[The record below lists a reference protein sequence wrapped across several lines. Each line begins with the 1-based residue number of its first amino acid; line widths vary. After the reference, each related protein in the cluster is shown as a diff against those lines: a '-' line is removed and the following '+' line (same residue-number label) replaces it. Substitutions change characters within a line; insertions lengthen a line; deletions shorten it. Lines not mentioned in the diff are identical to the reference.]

1 MKKFIVSFIL
11 AASFLT
17 AINAE
22 DPLWMR
28 YPTISPDGKNIAF
41 CYQGDI
47 YMVATEG
54 GQAQQLTRHQA
65 YDFQPVWSHDG
76 NFIAFASDRHGNFDV
91 FKLEISSGA
100 TTRLTYH
107 SSRDYPWSF
116 SSSDSHVLFSS
127 TRLDSVT
134 NAAFPSRALSEL
146 YQVPTSGGRVGQV
159 LTTAAEMAQFNSDNT
174 KLLYQDRKGVENK
187 WRKHHQSSV
196 ARNIW
201 LYDATTKKHTQ
212 ITTFKG
218 EDRNPIW
225 NDDDSFFYLCEE
237 SGSLNIWKHSFKDM
251 KATQVTNFEKH
262 PIRFLSR
269 SVDGLLCFGY
279 SGEIYILQEG
289 QNPIK
294 VKVSIYGG
302 PSKNDKETL
311 NVRGG
316 ITEMV
321 VSPNGKE
328 IAFVHRG
335 EIFVTSAKYSTT
347 KQITKSFEQERSISF
362 SPDGRSIVYACERN
376 NSWSLYESSIKRKDE
391 KYFYAA
397 TIIEE
402 KPVLTSQ
409 VETFQPSYSPDGKE
423 IAYLE
428 ERTTLK
434 VYNIKEKYSR
444 KILDGKQ
451 NYSYADGDQWYQWSP
466 DGKWFLVAFLGKN
479 RWMDEVGLIAA
490 DGKSEV
496 INLTQ
501 SGYSDYAP
509 KWSMKGKAITWFS
522 DRHGMRSHGSWGSQ
536 DDVYAMIFDQETFD
550 FLKRSKEDQ
559 ELYDELQK
567 ESKKKE
573 SKDKKDK
580 KDKKEEILKID
591 LDGIEDR
598 KMRLTM
604 HSSDL
609 ADAVLSPDGTTL
621 YYLAKFEKGYNLWMH
636 KVLDYQTRLL
646 TKLNANSAGMEMNAS
661 GSELHV
667 LADGRM
673 YKITTASGQLTPIS
687 FSAKM
692 EVNHSKE
699 RAHLFEHIWRQ
710 VKKKFYVKDLHGVD
724 WEFYKKEYEKFLPHI
739 NNKHDLAEMFSEILG
754 ELNAS
759 HTGSGYFYRAPNGE
773 STSSLGLFYD
783 DSHEGAGLKI
793 AEVMDKS
800 PLKKASSKIKAGMI
814 IEKINGNEI
823 KSNDNYYKYL
833 NGQVGKR
840 VLVSLY
846 DPKKN
851 ERWEETVRPTSTRGE
866 GELTYQRWVKQ
877 RRALTEK
884 LSQGK
889 LGYVH
894 IRGMNDASYREIY
907 SEILGRHN
915 DKLAIVVDTR
925 FNGGGWLHDDLVTLL
940 SGKKYFTFYPRKQDN
955 MGGEPIFKWSKPSIV
970 VMSEG
975 NYSDAHLFPLAYKTL
990 NIGRLV
996 GMPVAGTGTAVW
1008 WETLLG
1014 GDMYFGIPQVGM
1026 LDLQGQ
1032 YLENSELQPDVLVD
1046 NHPDEVAKGR
1056 DQQLEKAIEELLKE
1070 VE

>member
-1 MKKFIVSFIL
+1 MKKWLIL
-11 AASFLT
+11 FTVTTCFSVYA
-17 AINAE
+17 NE
-22 DPLWMR
+22 PLWMR
-28 YPTISPDGKNIAF
+28 YPVISPDGKNIAF

-47 YMVATEG
+47 YTVATEG
-54 GQAQQLTRHQA
+54 GQAKQLTRHEA

-76 NFIAFASDRHGNFDV
+76 QYLAFASDRYGNFDV
-91 FKLEISSGA
+91 FKLHVPSGE

-116 SSSDSHVLFSS
+116 TSSDSHVIFSS
-127 TRLDSVT
+127 ARLDSVT

-146 YQVPTSGGRVGQV
+146 YQVPTTGGRVQQI
-159 LTTAAEMAQFNSDNT
+159 LTTPAEMVQYNSTGD
-174 KLLYQDRKGVENK
+174 KLLYQDVKGYEDQ
-187 WRKHHQSSV
+187 WRKHHISSV
-196 ARNIW
+196 TRDIW
-201 LYDATTKKHTQ
+201 LYDSKTQQHTK
-212 ITTFKG
+212 ITEFRG

-225 NDDDSFFYLCEE
+225 NDDDSFFYLCEQ
-237 SGSLNIWKHSFKDM
+237 SGSINIWKHSFKEN
-251 KATQVTNFEKH
+251 KGTQITHFENH

-279 SGEIYILQEG
+279 NGEIYILQEG

-294 VKVSIYGG
+294 VKIEVYGG
-302 PSKNDKETL
+302 PRNNDLETL
-311 NVRGG
+311 NIRGG
-316 ITEMV
+316 ITEMAL
-321 VSPNGKE
+321 SPNGKE
-328 IAFVHRG
+328 IAFVYRG
-335 EIFVTSAKYSTT
+335 EVFVTSTKYATT
-347 KQITKSFEQERSISF
+347 KQITSSFEQERSVGF
-362 SPDGRSIVYACERN
+362 SPDGRSVIYAGERN
-376 NSWSLYESSIKRKDE
+376 GSWNIYQASIKRADE

-397 TIIEE
+397 TLIEE
-402 KPVLTSQ
+402 QPLITSQ

-434 VYNIKEKYSR
+434 VYNIKEKFSR
-444 KILDGKQ
+444 KILDGKR

-466 DGKWFLVAFLGKN
+466 DGKWFLVTFLGKN
-479 RWMDEVGLIAA
+479 RWVDEIGLVAA
-490 DGKSEV
+490 DGKSEA

-509 KWSMKGKAITWFS
+509 KWAMKGKAITWFS

-550 FLKRSKEDQ
+550 YLQRSKEDQ
-559 ELYDELQK
+559 ELLEELEK
-567 ESKKKE
+567 EKKKDAKDDKKKE
-573 SKDKKDK
+573 D
-580 KDKKEEILKID
+580 EVLKLD

-598 KMRLTM
+598 RLRLTM

-609 ADAVLSPDGTTL
+609 ADAVWSDDGETL
-621 YYLAKFEKGYNLWMH
+621 YYLAKFERGYDLWIH
-636 KVLDYQTRLL
+636 KIFDYQTRIL
-646 TKLNANSAGMEMNAS
+646 TKLNANSAAMVMDSTGNN
-661 GSELHV
+661 LYL
-667 LADGRM
+667 LADGRIF
-673 YKITTASGQLTPIS
+673 KVNAGSGQLSAIS

-692 EVNHSKE
+692 VVDHPRE
-699 RAHLFEHIWRQ
+699 RAYIFEHVWRQ

-724 WEFYKKEYEKFLPHI
+724 WEFYKKEYEKFLPYI
-739 NNKHDLAEMFSEILG
+739 TNKYDLAEMFSEMLG

-759 HTGSGYFYRAPNGE
+759 HTGSGYIYRPRNAE
-773 STSSLGLFYD
+773 STAALGVFFD
-783 DSHEGAGLKI
+783 ETHNGAGLKI

-800 PLKKASSKIKAGMI
+800 PLKKASSKIKAGII
-814 IEKINGNEI
+814 IEKINGQEI
-823 KSNDNYYKYL
+823 QSNDNYYKYL
-833 NGQVGKR
+833 NGCVNQR
-840 VLVSLY
+840 TLVSLY

-851 ERWEETVRPTSTRGE
+851 ERWEEVVRPVNVRTE
-866 GELTYQRWVKQ
+866 NELAYQRWVKQ

-884 LSQGK
+884 LSKGK

-1014 GDMYFGIPQVGM
+1014 GDMFFGIPQVGM
-1026 LDLQGQ
+1026 IDNEGN
-1032 YLENSELQPDVLVD
+1032 YLENNELQPDVLV
-1046 NHPDEVAKGR
+1046 NNNPGEVAKGR
-1056 DQQLEKAIEELLKE
+1056 DEQLEKAIEELLKE